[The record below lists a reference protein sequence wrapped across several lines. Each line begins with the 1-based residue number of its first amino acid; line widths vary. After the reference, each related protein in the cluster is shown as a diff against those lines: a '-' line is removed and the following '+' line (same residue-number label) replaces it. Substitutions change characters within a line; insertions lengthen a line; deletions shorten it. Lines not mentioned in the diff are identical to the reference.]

1 MRQRRTNNRAL
12 EQKQLASPI
21 SLRSVVRVHQAQPNE
36 VTMTNNINEIV
47 MNGVIG
53 CSLTGWSMQDDGMHF
68 DLDDGRVIV
77 IAGVFALVVFNP
89 RAEVFH

>member
-1 MRQRRTNNRAL
+1 
-12 EQKQLASPI
+12 
-21 SLRSVVRVHQAQPNE
+21 
-36 VTMTNNINEIV
+36 MTNNINEIV